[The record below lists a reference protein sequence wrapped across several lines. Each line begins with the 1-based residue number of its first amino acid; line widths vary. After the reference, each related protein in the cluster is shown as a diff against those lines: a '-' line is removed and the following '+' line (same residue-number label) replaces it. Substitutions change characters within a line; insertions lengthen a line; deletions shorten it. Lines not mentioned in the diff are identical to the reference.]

1 MFNLNDRKMNYND
14 TIQNKRFNVEL
25 VKYFAGKTLVNS
37 LRSFTD
43 CLLKM
48 NELYARTHG
57 EYPET
62 DDVWIDAM
70 CYDFVKIL
78 SEWSGNVLDLSDESQ
93 KYMFDYLAMAELK
106 AGMEE
111 RTLANLCIDWNN

>member
-1 MFNLNDRKMNYND
+1 MNKNTFAYND
-14 TIQNKRFNVEL
+14 TIHNKRFNVEL
-25 VKYFAGKTLVNS
+25 VKYFNGKTLVNS
-37 LRSFTD
+37 LKAFTD

-48 NELYARTHG
+48 NELYALSTG
-57 EYPET
+57 TYPET

-111 RTLANLCIDWNN
+111 RTLANLCIDWNNK